1 MKRFIVN
8 ISRGYALEKY
18 ETRTGK
24 KSIHNF
30 LLFLDNDGVYVSTR
44 QGKVYL
50 TPENCEVI

>member
-8 ISRGYALEKY
+8 ISRGIALEKY
-18 ETRTGK
+18 FTK
-24 KSIHNF
+24 KGNLYVHQFS
-30 LLFLDNDGVYVSTR
+30 LFLDSNGVYVTTR